1 MMNNKGQSLVL
12 FIVVLPITL
21 MILVL
26 VYDVGRMSLLKNE
39 LNNINYMVIDSILSD
54 KNVTD
59 DDIRDLIIKNKSD
72 IDKINIQ
79 HDDDKLHISLI
90 AKGDSILPVL
100 NNLKIYRIKSSY
112 VGYVEDDKHVIE
124 RDK

>member
-79 HDDDKLHISLI
+79 HDDDKLHITLI
-90 AKGDSILPVL
+90 AQGDSILPVL

-112 VGYVEDDKHVIE
+112 VGYVEDDKRVIE

>member
-72 IDKINIQ
+72 IQ
-79 HDDDKLHISLI
+79 HDDDKLHITLI
-90 AKGDSILPVL
+90 AQGDSILPVL

>member
-1 MMNNKGQSLVL
+1 
-12 FIVVLPITL
+12 
-21 MILVL
+21 
-26 VYDVGRMSLLKNE
+26 
-39 LNNINYMVIDSILSD
+39 MVIDSILSD

-79 HDDDKLHISLI
+79 HDDDKLHITLI
-90 AKGDSILPVL
+90 AQGDSILPVL

>member
-79 HDDDKLHISLI
+79 HDDDKLHITLI
-90 AKGDSILPVL
+90 AQGDSILPVL

-112 VGYVEDDKHVIE
+112 VGYVKDDKHVIE

>member
-79 HDDDKLHISLI
+79 HDDDKLHITLI
-90 AKGDSILPVL
+90 AQGDSILPVL

-112 VGYVEDDKHVIE
+112 VGYAEDDKHVIE